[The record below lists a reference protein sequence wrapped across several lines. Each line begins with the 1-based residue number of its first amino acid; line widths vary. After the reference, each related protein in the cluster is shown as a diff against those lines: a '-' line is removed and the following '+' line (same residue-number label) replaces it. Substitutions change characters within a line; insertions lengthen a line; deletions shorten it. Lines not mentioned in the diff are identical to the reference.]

1 MSSRKLRPIIDIK
14 INNEDGKTVTRCI
27 QYKCPVC
34 KTIISGYKS
43 DESCDQ
49 CGTVYDWGD
58 HPARIETIYNAIW

>member
-14 INNEDGKTVTRCI
+14 VNNVDGNVARSI

-43 DESCDQ
+43 DESCEQ
-49 CGTVYDWGD
+49 CSTIYDWGD
-58 HPARIETIYNAIW
+58 HPARIETVYSAIW